1 MANPNP
7 TPLTADARRRGGQN
21 QKRGLGRATIVDK
34 LLRAVSTSSD
44 ADVIAD
50 LLNSIL
56 TGKQGNDLKLRFA
69 EKVFDAAIENASQ
82 AEIVRLRSHLKS
94 KEQVL
99 ASVLR
104 QVSKTEATSIYN
116 DLEAKDSDIG
126 DHNDTATQE
135 ESNQ

>member
-7 TPLTADARRRGGQN
+7 TPLTADARRRGGLN

-135 ESNQ
+135 ESDQ